1 MQLRTYAKKNK
12 LTAVDVIAALKIDN
26 PKTDWI
32 LTSVLEPS
40 DQVYLDGYFG
50 LTQLQLPESKEQL
63 QLPPSESNSSQLQ
76 TTQPTGDLVEHLQAH
91 STNLTA
97 TDVEALQATVQTS
110 IIEERA
116 ELAAIRDFQ
125 TYQTTYAGTTRTLVV
140 NDIYEKL
147 DARNLA
153 RKQFED
159 EQNQLAIQKPT
170 PEKSSD
176 LMSEMLGILK
186 ADKFK
191 SQFLTS
197 KLEQI

>member
-26 PKTDWI
+26 PNVDWI
-32 LTSVLEPS
+32 LTSTLEPS
-40 DQVYLDGYFG
+40 DQVYLDEYFG
-50 LTQLQLPESKEQL
+50 LTQLQLPESKERL
-63 QLPPSESNSSQLQ
+63 QLPANESDSQLQ
-76 TTQPTGDLVEHLQAH
+76 TTLPTDDLAEHLQAH

-116 ELAAIRDFQ
+116 ELAAFRDFQ
-125 TYQTTYAGTTRTLVV
+125 TYQATYADTTRTLVV

-153 RKQFED
+153 RRQFEEQQD
-159 EQNQLAIQKPT
+159 ELAANKPNT
-170 PEKSSD
+170 EKSSD
-176 LMSEMLGILK
+176 LMTEMLGILK
-186 ADKFK
+186 ADKYQ
-191 SQFLTS
+191 SSFLTS